1 MDSLVPLRGP
11 ALESIVSGS
20 PANITL
26 NQLLPGES
34 AVVRSTA
41 MSSSDAAM
49 LGAMGL
55 CCNATVRLCR
65 AGEPCIVAVVSGRGT
80 GCRIGLARPLAD
92 SILVERI
99 DAAKDT

>member
-1 MDSLVPLRGP
+1 MTGP
-11 ALESIVSGS
+11 QAPIS
-20 PANITL
+20 L
-26 NQLLPGES
+26 NQLRPGES
-34 AVVRSTA
+34 GVVRSA
-41 MSSSDAAM
+41 KINAADAAM

-92 SILVERI
+92 SILVDRI
-99 DAAKDT
+99 QAAKDA